1 MEVEGLHGSNKGL
14 GKIRG
19 TPFATMEITKN
30 FCSLAHINKGDS
42 KLRYMLWLHDIE
54 YSN

>member
-19 TPFATMEITKN
+19 TPFATTEITKN
-30 FCSLAHINKGDS
+30 FYSLPHINKEDS
-42 KLRYMLWLHDIE
+42 KLCYGYMTLNIQ
-54 YSN
+54 N